1 MNNCFKQ
8 AILSVLITAWTLN
21 AGIAQHQSGSDK
33 FDDLNMVEIIG
44 LDYAFEAPDE
54 IPSGWTTFRFSNIG
68 DEPHFF
74 VPLIVTGGRSYEN
87 VVREIYPELTGIWYT
102 YRDGEISFEE
112 AYAKLDELYPEDWG
126 YEYRGGS
133 GILAPGLTSEVTL
146 YFEPGSYILECYV
159 KTEDGDYHADEGMMR
174 ELIVTEA
181 QTAGQ
186 PPEPDIE
193 ITLRNFEMTI
203 DGKFTPGRHT
213 VAVHAAGG
221 YGQNVH
227 LARLEP
233 DTDAKT
239 VSGWMHWF
247 HIEGLQVPPP
257 ATFVGGMHRLQ
268 EGATGYFT
276 VDLEPGR
283 YVFVSGFEF
292 DEQRVM
298 KDLTIAP

>member
-1 MNNCFKQ
+1 MTIMLKILGLILVTGVLTFSASAQQ
-8 AILSVLITAWTLN
+8 ATTTHATHEDQTVHIV
-21 AGIAQHQSGSDK
+21 
-33 FDDLNMVEIIG
+33 G
-44 LDYAFEAPDE
+44 LDYAFQAPDE

-87 VVREIYPELTGIWYT
+87 VAREIYPPLTDVWYA
-102 YRDGEISFEE
+102 YRGGEISFEE
-112 AYAKLDELYPEDWG
+112 AYAEVDEIYPEDWG

-133 GILAPGLTSEVTL
+133 GILAPGLTTEVTL
-146 YFEPGSYILECYV
+146 YLEPGSYLLDCSV
-159 KTEDGDYHADEGMMR
+159 RTEDGEWHADEGMMR
-174 ELIVTEA
+174 ELIVTGDRS
-181 QTAGQ
+181 TTR

-193 ITLRNFEMTI
+193 ITMRNFEMTI
-203 DGKFTPGRHT
+203 DGRFTPGRHT

-227 LARLEP
+227 LARVEP
-233 DTDAKT
+233 DTDAKI

-247 HIEGLQVPPP
+247 HIEGLHVPAP
-257 ATFVGGMHRLQ
+257 ATFVGGMHKLQ

-283 YVFVSGFEF
+283 YLFVSGFEF
-292 DEQRVM
+292 DEQHVM
-298 KDLTIAP
+298 ADIIIEP

>member
-1 MNNCFKQ
+1 METWYKQ
-8 AILSVLITAWTLN
+8 AILSVLITAWSLN
-21 AGIAQHQSGSDK
+21 TGTAQHQSGSGKSDH
-33 FDDLNMVEIIG
+33 LNMVEIIG
-44 LDYAFEAPDE
+44 LDYAFDAPDE
-54 IPSGWTTFRFSNIG
+54 ISSGWTTFRFSNIG

-87 VVREIYPELTGIWYT
+87 VVREIYPELTEIWYT

-112 AYAKLDELYPEDWG
+112 AYAKVDESYPEDWG

-146 YFEPGSYILECYV
+146 YLEPGSYILECYV
-159 KTEDGDYHADEGMMR
+159 RTEDGEYHADEGMMR

-181 QTAGQ
+181 QTASQ
-186 PPEPDIE
+186 PPEPNIE

-203 DGKFTPGRHT
+203 DGEFTQGRHT
-213 VAVHAAGG
+213 VEVQAAGG

-233 DTDAKT
+233 KADA
-239 VSGWMHWF
+239 GEIAQWMHWF
-247 HIEGLQVPPP
+247 HIDGLHVPAP
-257 ATFVGGMHRLQ
+257 ATFVGGMHKLQ

-283 YVFVSGFEF
+283 YAFVSGFEF
-292 DEQRVM
+292 EEQHVL
-298 KDLTIAP
+298 KDVIVAP